1 MTLLG
6 LAQAHI
12 ELVWGSL
19 VKSLTV
25 GNSYCAET
33 VLFCIAQNLS
43 NASGRRE
50 VESVKGRK
58 GLSLQVLKTTYK
70 EEKKQRVTEAQT

>member
-58 GLSLQVLKTTYK
+58 GLSLQVLKNYIQRG
-70 EEKKQRVTEAQT
+70 KKAEGD